1 MTIRISL
8 ALIACMTFGT
18 LTAQPPARVRQQ
30 QAAATSKTTA
40 AASTVTTTR
49 QFPVQPKM
57 PEEVTWRR
65 DLYRTLDLTTD
76 ANAPLYYPTEPQGN
90 KMSLF
95 TYLFKLML
103 RGQIKAYAYTLNGT
117 ESFTTDKQ
125 VKLKELM
132 DAYHIYYETKDGRTR
147 VQDTDLPSA
156 EVTMYFIKEA
166 SYYDPGTAQFQ
177 TKIEAI
183 CPVLVR
189 QDEFGGEP
197 QRNPLFW
204 VRYDDVAEY
213 LTRLPL
219 MVSNLNNASTM
230 SAADFFTLGRY
241 DGKVYKTNNMQ
252 GSVLGI
258 NAKDSATIQKQATI
272 ERQMTDV
279 RKHVFG
285 SDSTATTTADSA
297 TTAKKATTSAATEK
311 ASKRARTRAERDTPD
326 GNKND
331 SASAATTTKA
341 SATPRV
347 TVRRQRR

>member
-1 MTIRISL
+1 MNIRICL
-8 ALIACMTFGT
+8 ALLGCMTFGT

-30 QAAATSKTTA
+30 QAATTPSTAKTTTP
-40 AASTVTTTR
+40 TVTTTR
-49 QFPVQPKM
+49 QFPVQPQI

-65 DLYRTLDLTTD
+65 DLYRTLDLTSD

-103 RGQIKAYAYTLNGT
+103 RGQIKAYAYNLNGN

-125 VKLKELM
+125 VKLKDLM

-147 VQDTDLPSA
+147 VLDTDLPSA

-177 TKIEAI
+177 TKVEAI
-183 CPVLVR
+183 CPVLIR

-204 VRYDDVAEY
+204 VRYDDVADY
-213 LTRLPL
+213 LARLPL

-230 SAADFFTLGRY
+230 SAADFFALGRY

-252 GSVLGI
+252 GTIIGI
-258 NAKDSATIQKQATI
+258 NAKDSATIAKQTAI
-272 ERQMTDV
+272 EKQIVDV

-285 SDSTATTTADSA
+285 NDSTATKAQSDST
-297 TTAKKATTSAATEK
+297 TTAKATAPAVATESK
-311 ASKRARTRAERDTPD
+311 ASKRARTRAERATAE
-326 GNKND
+326 
-331 SASAATTTKA
+331 ASKA
-341 SATPRV
+341 STSNATPRV